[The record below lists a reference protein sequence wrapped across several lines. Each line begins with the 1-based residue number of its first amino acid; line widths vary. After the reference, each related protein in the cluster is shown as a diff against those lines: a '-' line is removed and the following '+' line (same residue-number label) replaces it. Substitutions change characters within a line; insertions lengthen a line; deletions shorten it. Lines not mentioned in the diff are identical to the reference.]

1 MKIIILT
8 ITLICFFS
16 VTQVRTQTSVTLG
29 VGLATPNGSI
39 NDIYN
44 SNRLTGSGNIYDLIL
59 QSASIGYNING
70 RIRFPLGKKLFFS
83 GGVGFSRFP
92 QSNILIKDP
101 VTDSTVLTLTSVQNI
116 IPISAGVDLF
126 LWKSIV
132 SPYLAGDLQYNYIS
146 NTVDYPVNV
155 VGIPLNL
162 DKAPTDNRVGASVGA
177 GLLIDLA
184 VLSLN
189 LDARY
194 NMANFI
200 GKTAQEK
207 SKEYL
212 TVTVGVSF
220 GM

>member
-1 MKIIILT
+1 MKRFIII
-8 ITLICFFS
+8 
-16 VTQVRTQTSVTLG
+16 VTVVCSCTAYLQAQTSLTLSA
-29 VGLATPNGSI
+29 GLATPNTAI

-44 SNRLTGSGNIYDLIL
+44 SNKITGTGNVYDLL
-59 QSASIGYNING
+59 LESASIGYNINA
-70 RIRFPLGKKLFFS
+70 RLRFPLGKKLFFS

-101 VTDSTVLTLTSVQNI
+101 ATDSTLLTLQSVQNI
-116 IPISAGVDLF
+116 IPISAGIDLF
-126 LWKSIV
+126 LFKSIV
-132 SPYLAGDLQYNYIS
+132 SPYLGGDLQYNYIS

-155 VGIPLNL
+155 VGVPLNL
-162 DKAPTDNRVGASVGA
+162 DKAPTDNRVGASVGG
-177 GLLIDLA
+177 GLMIDLA

-189 LDARY
+189 VDARY
-194 NMANFI
+194 NIANFI

-212 TVTVGVSF
+212 TLTVGVSF